1 MVRSSASVVCLALMV
16 SACASH
22 PEARRGD
29 GSPPWSSLTSPSSA
43 LTVALDEVCLPALL
57 EGRAIGDVAEARYLV
72 PVAPRSTGSSQAVS
86 AWRLGSWHQVYVM
99 QLPNGGCSVSLE
111 AGNPEDLA
119 ASAIQ
124 MIQAR
129 GPFVR
134 GQTISARSGQ
144 AENTAWCTPEMDRPW
159 VAGVLKRTS
168 GRGPAL
174 LVNVFRA
181 QAVRPSF
188 CPSI

>member
-1 MVRSSASVVCLALMV
+1 MVRSLASVVWLALAV
-16 SACASH
+16 SACASSGE
-22 PEARRGD
+22 PRRGD
-29 GSPPWSSLTSPSSA
+29 GSPPWSSLTSPGAA
-43 LTVALDEVCLPALL
+43 LTVGLDEVCLPALL
-57 EGRAIGDVAEARYLV
+57 EGRPIGEVAEARHLA
-72 PVAPRSTGSSQAVS
+72 PVAPRSTGSSQAVA

-119 ASAIQ
+119 ASAVR

-129 GPFVR
+129 GAFAA
-134 GQTISARSGQ
+134 GQSFPTRSGQ
-144 AENTAWCTPEMDRPW
+144 AENTAWCTPEADRPW
-159 VAGVLKRTS
+159 VAGVLKKTS

-174 LVNVFRA
+174 LVNIFRA
-181 QAVRPSF
+181 QGVRPSF